1 MKYPKVKDVQI
12 KVGSLLRV
20 EDDLY
25 IYCNARKRPWPKYL
39 LGIVLEVNESPLQHG
54 DKIKYDYTT
63 VRWDNGNTTLYLYGN
78 EEVLSL

>member
-1 MKYPKVKDVQI
+1 MKYPKVKEVQV

-25 IYCNARKRPWPKYL
+25 IYCDARKRPWPKYL
-39 LGIVLEVNESPLQHG
+39 LGIVLEVNESPLQRNN
-54 DKIKYDYTT
+54 KIKYDYTT
-63 VRWDNGNTTLYLYGN
+63 VRWDNGNTTLYLYGD